1 MPGEKRSPDVSRGE
15 MDDVKIKARI
25 SITRVVFLL
34 SLTATVLALGVV
46 VLISGHVREKSVRDL
61 ARDEAHQTSTL
72 VFETLYAAMRKGWAK
87 DEINEVISRLQAA
100 LPDLSIHV
108 IRGRPVIEQFGEIAN
123 DSKIVAYD
131 PLLQEVF
138 ATGREVLLPGTTGIR
153 YLYPLIVKD
162 ECLACH
168 TAAKVGDINGV
179 IDIVYPVHALKV
191 SLDYVLNT
199 VLAYFFG
206 ILLLLSGALY
216 FKLKF
221 FVARPITSM
230 VALMQEIIQHTDL
243 SRRVETSGVIAEVAD
258 LSDYFNRLLRTVEEY
273 QGRLEDLSIRDPLT
287 RLYNRRKFDEF
298 LDHEIDRTGRHGH
311 PFCVAQI
318 DLDDF
323 KNINDTF
330 GHPIGDL
337 VLKEL
342 ASVLHREVR
351 RTDVVAR
358 VGADEFS
365 VLLPETTPE
374 EGLQAAEKLRR
385 AIAETQLGLPVG
397 GVRVTA
403 SVGLVA
409 FPANADDA
417 QKLAIAADVA
427 IYKAKRSG
435 KNQVGAIDEGEDT
448 TVAIF
453 NQGEMVRSALA
464 EGRLVPFFQP
474 IVAAADGS
482 VAAYEVLA
490 RVVDGDNAVCAGDF
504 IESAEELGLAGEIDD
519 AVFDRALD
527 ALASGRLG
535 DAKVFCN
542 LSAKSITDRER
553 MMAIPRRLAAAGV
566 DPSRIV
572 LEITEREALP
582 HFGDIVAMI
591 NELRGQGL
599 AFALDDFG
607 SGFSSFLYL
616 KYITVDYVKIEGSF
630 IRHVVT
636 DERDRIMVEHIHSM
650 ARRFGM
656 VTIAEFVEDEDTMRL
671 LRDMGINL
679 CQGFHIGMPKAIGD
693 V

>member
-1 MPGEKRSPDVSRGE
+1 MGEFS
-15 MDDVKIKARI
+15 DVKIQARI

-34 SLTATVLALGVV
+34 SLTATILALGVV
-46 VLISGHVREKSVRDL
+46 ILISGHVREKSVHDL
-61 ARDEAHQTSTL
+61 ARDEARQTSTL
-72 VFETLYAAMRKGWAK
+72 VFETLYAAMRKGWSK
-87 DEINEVISRLQAA
+87 DEIGEVITRLQTA

-108 IRGRPVIEQFGEIAN
+108 VRGRPVIEQFGEIAN
-123 DSKIVAYD
+123 DKALIEID
-131 PLLQEVF
+131 PLLREVL
-138 ATGREVLLPGTTGIR
+138 ATGKEVLLPGTTGIR
-153 YLYPLIVKD
+153 YLYPLTVKE

-168 TAAKVGDINGV
+168 TMAKVGDINGV
-179 IDIVYPVHALKV
+179 IDIIYPVHALKV

-199 VLAYFFG
+199 VLAYFFA
-206 ILLLLSGALY
+206 ILLLLSVALY
-216 FKLKF
+216 FKLKL
-221 FVARPITSM
+221 FVARPITKM
-230 VALMQEIIQHTDL
+230 VSLMQEIILHTDL
-243 SRRVETSGVIAEVAD
+243 SRRVETNGFIAEVAD
-258 LSDYFNRLLRTVEEY
+258 LSDYFNKLLRTVEEY
-273 QGRLEDLSIRDPLT
+273 QTRLEDLSIRDPLT

-298 LDHEIDRTGRHGH
+298 LDHEIDRAQRHGH

-342 ASVLHREVR
+342 ASVLYREVR

-365 VLLPETTPE
+365 VLLPETTLE
-374 EGLQAAEKLRR
+374 EGIAAAEKLRQ
-385 AIAETQLGLPVG
+385 AVADCQLGLPVG
-397 GVRVTA
+397 GVRITS
-403 SVGLVA
+403 SVGLVCYPDHA
-409 FPANADDA
+409 GDA

-435 KNQVGAIDEGEDT
+435 KNQVSTISEGEDA

-453 NQGEMVRSALA
+453 SQGEMVRSALA
-464 EGRLVPFFQP
+464 EGRLIPYFQP
-474 IVAAADGS
+474 IVAAEDGT

-504 IESAEELGLAGEIDD
+504 IESAEELGLAGEIDA
-519 AVFDRALD
+519 AVFDRALE
-527 ALASGRLG
+527 ALAAGKLG
-535 DAKVFCN
+535 DAKVFVN
-542 LSAKSITDRER
+542 LSAKSLTDRER
-553 MMAIPRRLAAAGV
+553 MMNIPRRLAEAGV
-566 DPSRIV
+566 AANRIV

-582 HFGDIVAMI
+582 HFGDIVSMI

-636 DERDRIMVEHIHSM
+636 DDRDRIMVEHIHSM

-656 VTIAEFVEDEDTMRL
+656 ITIAEFVEDENTMVL
-671 LRDMGINL
+671 LRKMGINL
-679 CQGFHIGMPKAIGD
+679 CQGFHIGMPKPIAKL
-693 V
+693 

>member
-1 MPGEKRSPDVSRGE
+1 

-46 VLISGHVREKSVRDL
+46 VLISSHVREKSVHDL

-72 VFETLYAAMRKGWAK
+72 VFETLYAAMRKGWSK
-87 DEINEVISRLQAA
+87 DEIGEVITRLQAA

-108 IRGRPVIEQFGEIAN
+108 IRGAPVIEQFGEIAN
-123 DSKIVAYD
+123 DLAIARHD

-138 ATGREVLLPGTTGIR
+138 ATGKEVLLPSPTGIR
-153 YLYPLIVKD
+153 YLYPLIVKE

-199 VLAYFFG
+199 VLAYFFA
-206 ILLLLSGALY
+206 ILLLLSAALY
-216 FKLKF
+216 FKLKI
-221 FVARPITSM
+221 FVARPITNM
-230 VALMQEIIQHTDL
+230 VGLMQEIILHTDL
-243 SRRVETSGVIAEVAD
+243 SRRVETDGIIAEVAD
-258 LSDYFNRLLRTVEEY
+258 LSDYFNKLLRTVEEY
-273 QGRLEDLSIRDPLT
+273 QHRLEDLSIRDPLT

-298 LDHEIDRTGRHGH
+298 LDHEIDRSQRHGH
-311 PFCVAQI
+311 PFCLAQI

-365 VLLPETTPE
+365 VLLPETTME
-374 EGLQAAEKLRR
+374 EGMAAAEKLRQ
-385 AIAETQLGLPVG
+385 AVADCQLGLPVG
-397 GVRVTA
+397 GVRITA
-403 SVGLVA
+403 SVGLVSY
-409 FPANADDA
+409 PDNADDA

-427 IYKAKRSG
+427 SYKAKRSG
-435 KNQVGAIDEGEDT
+435 KNQVAVIGEGEDA

-453 NQGEMVRSALA
+453 SQGEMVRSALA
-464 EGRLVPFFQP
+464 EGRLVPFYQP
-474 IVAAADGS
+474 IVAAEDGS
-482 VAAYEVLA
+482 IAAYEVLA
-490 RVVDGDNAVCAGDF
+490 RVVDGDQAVCAGDF
-504 IESAEELGLAGEIDD
+504 IESAEELGLAGEIDA
-519 AVFDRALD
+519 AVFDG
-527 ALASGRLG
+527 ALAAMAAGKLG
-535 DAKVFCN
+535 DAKIFVN
-542 LSAKSITDRER
+542 LSAKSLTDRER
-553 MMAIPRRLAAAGV
+553 MMAIPRRLAEAGV
-566 DPSRIV
+566 AASRVV

-591 NELRGQGL
+591 NELRSTGL
-599 AFALDDFG
+599 GFALDDFG

-636 DERDRIMVEHIHSM
+636 DDRDRIMVEHIHSM

-656 VTIAEFVEDEDTMRL
+656 ITIAEFVEDEATMVL
-671 LRDMGINL
+671 LRKMGINL
-679 CQGFHIGMPKAIGD
+679 CQGFHIAVPKPIHKL
-693 V
+693 

>member
-1 MPGEKRSPDVSRGE
+1 MRLGD
-15 MDDVKIKARI
+15 MDDLMIKARI

-46 VLISGHVREKSVRDL
+46 VLVSGHVRQKSVQDL

-87 DEINEVISRLQAA
+87 DEINEVIGRLQSA

-123 DSKIVAYD
+123 DSAVVRGD
-131 PLLQEVF
+131 PHLQEVF
-138 ATGREVLLPGTTGIR
+138 ASGKELLVPGETGIR
-153 YLYPLIVKD
+153 YLYPLAVKE
-162 ECLACH
+162 ECVACH
-168 TAAKVGDINGV
+168 TQAKIGDINGV

-206 ILLLLSGALY
+206 ILLLLSAALY
-216 FKLKF
+216 FKLKL
-221 FVARPITSM
+221 FVAKPITKM
-230 VALMQEIIQHTDL
+230 VGLMQEIIQHTDL
-243 SRRVETSGVIAEVAD
+243 TRRVETDGVIAEVAD
-258 LSDYFNRLLRTVEEY
+258 LSEYFNKLLRTVEEY
-273 QGRLEDLSIRDPLT
+273 HHRLEDLSIRDPLT

-298 LDHEIDRTGRHGH
+298 LDHEIDRGRRHGH

-342 ASVLHREVR
+342 AGVMQREVR

-358 VGADEFS
+358 VGADEFA
-365 VLLPETTPE
+365 VLLPETNLE
-374 EGLQAAEKLRR
+374 EGAQAAEKLRR
-385 AIAETQLGLPVG
+385 AVAETQLGLPVG

-403 SVGLVA
+403 SVGLVG
-409 FPANADDA
+409 FPDNADDA
-417 QKLAIAADVA
+417 QKLAISADVA
-427 IYKAKRSG
+427 VYKAKRSG
-435 KNQVGAIDEGEDT
+435 KNQVGVIAEGEDT

-453 NQGEMVRSALA
+453 SQGEMVRAALA

-474 IVAAADGS
+474 IVACADGS

-504 IESAEELGLAGEIDD
+504 IESAEELGLAGEVDN
-519 AVFDRALD
+519 AVFDGALE
-527 ALASGRLG
+527 AMASGRLG
-535 DAKVFCN
+535 NAKVFCN
-542 LSAKSITDRER
+542 LSAKSLTDRER
-553 MMAIPRRLAAAGV
+553 MMNIPRRLAEAGV
-566 DPSRIV
+566 AANRVV

-591 NELRGQGL
+591 NELRAQGL
-599 AFALDDFG
+599 GFALDDFG

-630 IRHVVT
+630 VRHMVT
-636 DERDRIMVEHIHSM
+636 DERDRIMVEHIHGM

-656 VTIAEFVEDEDTMRL
+656 TTIAEFVEDEETLKL
-671 LRDMGINL
+671 LRDMGMNL
-679 CQGFHIGMPKAIGD
+679 CQGYHVGMPKPIAKL
-693 V
+693 